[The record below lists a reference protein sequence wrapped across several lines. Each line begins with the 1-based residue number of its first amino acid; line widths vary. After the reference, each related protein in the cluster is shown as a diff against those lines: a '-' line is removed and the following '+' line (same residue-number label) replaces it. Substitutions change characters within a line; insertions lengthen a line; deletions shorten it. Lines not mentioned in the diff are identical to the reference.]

1 MSHDQRAR
9 AIVGVVVLVLL
20 ALGGAAGSSAAQA
33 GRVKRPH
40 ASRRGSCRVPRL
52 TGLVVAVARR
62 DVAKAGCRL
71 RLQGARVQ
79 AAEIQTIA
87 RQIPRAGQRARLIT
101 AWVNP
106 LCVGQGANGPPSGEP
121 ILAPGPSEL
130 VTGLFVAGGPLVLTS
145 APSCVFRP
153 GVPGPGTITITD
165 PATGAVIATS
175 TVVAGQLAT
184 FPLPPGTYTISGTF
198 DDVIGNGQ
206 RAQTSATVSIP
217 GGEIVRQDVTLAV
230 P

>member
-1 MSHDQRAR
+1 MSHDHRAG
-9 AIVGVVVLVLL
+9 AVVGVAIMAML
-20 ALGGAAGSSAAQA
+20 AFGGAAAPGAAQA

-40 ASRRGSCRVPRL
+40 APRRAVCRVPRL

-71 RLQGARVQ
+71 RLQGAAVQ

-87 RQIPRAGQRARLIT
+87 QQLPRAGQRGLLIT

-106 LCVGQGANGPPSGEP
+106 LCAGSAANGPPPGEP
-121 ILAPGPSEL
+121 TFAPGPSEL
-130 VTGLFVAGGPLVLTS
+130 ISGLFVAGGPPVATS
-145 APSCVFRP
+145 APSCVFPP
-153 GVPGPGTITITD
+153 GGPGPGTITITD
-165 PATGAVIATS
+165 PATGADIATS
-175 TVVAGQLAT
+175 TVADGQLAT

-198 DDVIGNGQ
+198 ANATINGQ
-206 RAQTSATVSIP
+206 YAQASATVTIP
-217 GGEIVRQDVTLAV
+217 GGEIVRQDVTLAI